1 MEREVGAGGNQIYR
15 LGYQYQ
21 AYLLAH
27 IVRGQQEELR
37 AGTPFLGLSAKWDFL
52 WDVLS
57 LSDMQGPLPLLPA
70 LCPGVLILYL
80 VVMK

>member
-1 MEREVGAGGNQIYR
+1 MCSPQKIKAREIFYQSTITIRPPAAMEREVGAGGNQIYR

-52 WDVLS
+52 
-57 LSDMQGPLPLLPA
+57 
-70 LCPGVLILYL
+70 
-80 VVMK
+80 